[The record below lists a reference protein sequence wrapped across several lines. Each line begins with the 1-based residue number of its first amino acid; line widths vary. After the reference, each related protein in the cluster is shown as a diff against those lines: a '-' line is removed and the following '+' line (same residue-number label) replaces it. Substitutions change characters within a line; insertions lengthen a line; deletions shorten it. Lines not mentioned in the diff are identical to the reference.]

1 MGGYGQGLA
10 KGFCSRGKLRAA
22 FSKRRRAGKR
32 LLRQAVAVGKSFRGL
47 VMNFDAKELVA
58 GLQKHPFF
66 KGLTEAQYDVL
77 ADCAMRTTFKPGD
90 TIFNEGEVANRFYLI
105 EEGEV
110 LLETEVTPHEHI
122 GVQLL
127 KNGDVL
133 GWSWLFPPYYWHFSA
148 YAQTPVSAI
157 FFYGTRLRER
167 CEQDPALGFEL
178 MKRVSEIVI
187 RRLQV
192 TRKELL
198 AYKHN
203 ENISRNA
210 QKTV

>member
-1 MGGYGQGLA
+1 
-10 KGFCSRGKLRAA
+10 
-22 FSKRRRAGKR
+22 
-32 LLRQAVAVGKSFRGL
+32 
-47 VMNFDAKELVA
+47 MNFDSKELVA

-66 KGLTEAQYDVL
+66 KGLTEAHLEVL
-77 ADCAMRTTFKPGD
+77 ANCAMRTTFKAGD
-90 TIFNEGEVANRFYLI
+90 TIFNEGDVANRFYLI

-110 LLETEVTPHEHI
+110 LLEAEVTPHEHI
-122 GVQLL
+122 GVQQL
-127 KNGDVL
+127 KSGDVL

-148 YAQTPVSAI
+148 YAQTPVTAI

-167 CEQDPALGFEL
+167 CDQDPALGFEL

-192 TRKELL
+192 TRHELL
-198 AYKHN
+198 NLKHN
-203 ENISRNA
+203 ENISQVG